1 MSGGIRTTSGSRRL
15 AGRPRDATL
24 DHQILE
30 VVRVLLAERGYQGLS
45 VQEVT
50 RRCGVHVAT
59 IGRRWPSK
67 AGLVA
72 AAILRD
78 DEPFL
83 ADDSALSMPTG
94 DLREDL
100 RCMVIGI
107 RSFLAD
113 PAVRAAL
120 PGLWSEVHHDPSVL
134 NRVQRRR
141 EQWSTLVHDVLNAAI
156 ASGDAPSGVLM
167 RAELLTDV
175 LAGTSFASQ
184 ALGHRVLDDSAVSSL
199 IDLVLNGLLSN

>member
-1 MSGGIRTTSGSRRL
+1 M
-15 AGRPRDATL
+15 
-24 DHQILE
+24 
-30 VVRVLLAERGYQGLS
+30 LLAERGYQGLS
-45 VQEVT
+45 VQEVA

-83 ADDSALSMPTG
+83 ADDSALSTPTG
-94 DLREDL
+94 DLRKDL
-100 RCMVIGI
+100 WSMVIGI

-120 PGLWSEVHHDPSVL
+120 PVLWSEVHHDPSVL

-141 EQWSTLVHDVLNAAI
+141 QQWSTLVHDVLNAAVS
-156 ASGDAPSGVLM
+156 SGDAPLGVLT

-175 LAGTSFASQ
+175 LAGISFASQ
-184 ALGHRVLDDSAVSSL
+184 ALGREVLDDAAVNSL
-199 IDLVLNGLLSN
+199 LDLVLNGLLSN